1 MLMQPVQGR
10 ERHEILKKR
19 ERKRENMFTALS
31 AIPAYGAQYDI

>member
-19 ERKRENMFTALS
+19 ERERENMFTALS
-31 AIPAYGAQYDI
+31 AGMELNMISD